1 MFWPK
6 IYAQY
11 NGYPWATDFRPG
23 YILWSA
29 VLAWIYQL
37 GFWTWFS
44 QDTWMIV
51 FNFITGL
58 LSVFFGFML
67 INTIV
72 KLLHKEKDLKHY
84 ILLAL

>member
-1 MFWPK
+1 MFYPK
-6 IYAQY
+6 VYAQY
-11 NGYPWATDFRPG
+11 DGYPWATDFRPG